1 MRGVSRAE
9 VDAFVAS
16 KREWIARSVEAMK
29 KVDEGML
36 RGGSRAEYVRNKEAA
51 REFIVRRIGV
61 LNAGGGFS
69 FSDIR
74 IKNQKTCWGSCSAK
88 GNLNFNYKLLFLAP
102 RVADYV
108 IAHELCHLKQMNHS
122 PKFWKLV
129 GELVPDYEELKK
141 ELRNKNVY

>member
-29 KVDEGML
+29 EVDESVL
-36 RGGSRAEYVRNKEAA
+36 RRGSRAEYIRNKEAA

-61 LNAGGGFS
+61 LNAEGQFRFG
-69 FSDIR
+69 DIR
-74 IKNQKTCWGSCSAK
+74 IKNQKTCWGSCSVK
-88 GNLNFNYKLLFLAP
+88 GNLNFNYKILFLEP
-102 RVADYV
+102 RVADYI
-108 IAHELCHLKQMNHS
+108 IAHELCHLHQMNHS

-129 GELVPDYEELKK
+129 GELVPDYEVLKK